1 MIIEHAGV
9 VKEDI
14 KIFETIKNFRIKKIQ
29 TFKNAMIL
37 REAFSE

>member
-1 MIIEHAGV
+1 MGV

-14 KIFETIKNFRIKKIQ
+14 KIFETIKNFSIQ
-29 TFKNAMIL
+29 KDPNFKNAMLL